1 MKKENIAQYKADELP
16 ETTKTDWKRLDA
28 LTDEEIDTSEIPE
41 LDEEWFKNAK
51 VVLPQKKKAI
61 SLRLDVDVLEWFKSN
76 SKGRGYQTLMNAV
89 LKAYVK
95 AQKGRTHL

>member
-1 MKKENIAQYKADELP
+1 
-16 ETTKTDWKRLDA
+16 
-28 LTDEEIDTSEIPE
+28 EIPE

-61 SLRLDVDVLEWFKSN
+61 YLRVDGDVLEWFKSN
-76 SKGRGYQTLMNAV
+76 SKGKGYQTLMNAV

-95 AQKGRTHL
+95 AQKGRLTFK